1 MPTIVGTCVKGVN
14 TSILFFHLGQLLKWN
29 TVSAWHW
36 DVNEE
41 CCGICRM
48 AFDGCCVDCKIPGD
62 DCPPVWGVC
71 NHAFHMHCI
80 LKWLNANELQQCPMC
95 RSEWRFKSDEK

>member
-1 MPTIVGTCVKGVN
+1 MKVTIK
-14 TSILFFHLGQLLKWN
+14 SIWN